1 MNPLAP
7 FLDTYGF
14 AMLDGGIS
22 TELERHGADL
32 DDPLWTSRVLLDA
45 PERIGAM
52 HRAFLD
58 NGADII
64 ATTTYQA
71 SIAGFLGAGLDEAAA
86 RRTMREAVDIAV
98 ATRNAFW
105 SIPANRGGRLRPLVA
120 VSLGPYGACLH
131 DGSEYHGNYAADNDA
146 LRAFHRERIDL
157 LADAGG
163 DLFAFETIPS
173 LAEAEILLDLLPEF
187 PGLKAWLSF
196 SCRDERHVAHG
207 EPFADCA
214 RRAAESPQVLAVGVN
229 CTAPENIA
237 PLLASAA
244 GIDAPLVAYPNS
256 GEKWDAEAQCWRGE
270 ACDQMDVGEWY
281 RLGARLIGGCCRT
294 AASDIARMK
303 RDLQERIAT

>member
-71 SIAGFLGAGLDEAAA
+71 SIAGFLGAGLDEASA

-131 DGSEYHGNYAADNDA
+131 DGSEYHGNYAADA
-146 LRAFHRERIDL
+146 GKLRAFHRERIAL

-270 ACDQMDVGEWY
+270 ACDQMLSLIHISEPT
-281 RLGARLIGGCCRT
+281 RLC
-294 AASDIARMK
+294 
-303 RDLQERIAT
+303 

>member
-7 FLDTYGF
+7 FLEKFGF

-45 PERIGAM
+45 PGLIDAM
-52 HRAFLD
+52 HRAFLE
-58 NGADII
+58 NGADVI

-71 SIAGFLGAGLDEAAA
+71 SIEGFEQTGLDASAA
-86 RRTMREAVDIAV
+86 RRIMREAVAMAV
-98 ATRNAFW
+98 AARNAFW
-105 SIPANRGGRLRPLVA
+105 SIPANRHGRLRPLVA

-131 DGSEYHGNYAADNDA
+131 DGSEYHGDYAADTDTI
-146 LRAFHRERIDL
+146 RAFHRERIAV

-173 LAEAEILLDLLPEF
+173 LAEAELLLDLLPEF
-187 PGLKAWLSF
+187 PGVRAWLSF
-196 SCRDERHVAHG
+196 SCRDHGHVAHG

-214 RRAAESPQVLAVGVN
+214 RRAAESTQVLAVGVN
-229 CTAPENIA
+229 CTAPEHIA
-237 PLLASAA
+237 PLLRAAA
-244 GIDAPLVAYPNS
+244 GIDRPLVAYPNS
-256 GEKWDAEAQCWRGE
+256 GEEWDAEAQRWCGE
-270 ACDQMDVGEWY
+270 ACDRMDVAEWH

-294 AASDIARMK
+294 VASDIARMK
-303 RDLQERIAT
+303 QSLRESLTG